1 MAFEESES
9 GEEQGQEQTERPIPA
24 RSKPRAVLK
33 PRPLGAVTGGQE
45 IEDAVSELSERL
57 ERLEARSEPKWREV
71 GEKQTKP
78 VGTNFDSEL
87 LNRMNKTIVDY
98 EKSGVKLYKRKMF
111 EEGLEEQLDVLNSTA
126 EIDDA
131 FEKACRNMGWGKEA
145 PDIKKFVEHIEGIE
159 DYVWTSE
166 RAKYALNLLKGRP
179 EKIEEF
185 LNAEPQ
191 VRQLVD
197 FATIERLKKAAKGK
211 LPKGAEG
218 EDISDGLFGIF
229 EEGEGE
235 ESGEEKEEGGEEE
248 EPLP

>member
-1 MAFEESES
+1 MVFEESES
-9 GEEQGQEQTERPIPA
+9 GETPEPEPTERPIPA
-24 RSKPRAVLK
+24 KSTVKARLLK
-33 PRPLGAVTGGQE
+33 PKPLGTVTGGQE

-57 ERLEARSEPKWREV
+57 EKLEAQKAPGWREV

-87 LNRMNKTIVDY
+87 LDRMNKTIVDY
-98 EKSGVKLYKRKMF
+98 EKSGVKLYKRKML

-131 FEKACRNMGWGKEA
+131 FEKACAVGWGEE
-145 PDIKKFVEHIEGIE
+145 PPSVKKFVEHIEGIE
-159 DYVWTSE
+159 DWVWTSE

-218 EDISDGLFGIF
+218 EDISDGLFGLF
-229 EEGEGE
+229 DEGEEE

-248 EPLP
+248 EPFP